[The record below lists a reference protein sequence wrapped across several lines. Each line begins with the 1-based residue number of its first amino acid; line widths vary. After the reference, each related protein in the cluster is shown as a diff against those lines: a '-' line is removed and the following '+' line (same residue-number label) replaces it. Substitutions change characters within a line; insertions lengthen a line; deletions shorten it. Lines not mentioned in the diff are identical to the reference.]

1 LKAAF
6 RRVLIKLSGE
16 RLAGDAGFG
25 IRPAV
30 IAELA
35 REIVSV
41 QALGTQVALVIGGG
55 NIIRGVQASAQG
67 IDRHTGDYMGMLA
80 TLINAL
86 ALQDAIEKAGSPTR
100 VMSALTVQAVAE
112 PYIRRRA
119 LRHLDK
125 NRVLIFACGTG
136 NPEFTTDSAAALR
149 ASEICAEVILMA
161 KSGVDGVYSADPK
174 KDPKAVRYEVLSY
187 QRALQDDLGVMD
199 QTAFAQ
205 CRKNQLPIIVFDS
218 GVSGNIR
225 RVAAGEPIGTW
236 VGDRPRPQ
244 QPIENALEEGG

>member
-1 LKAAF
+1 MKAAF

-30 IAELA
+30 IADLA

-41 QALGTQVALVIGGG
+41 QALGTQVAIVIGGG
-55 NIIRGVQASAQG
+55 NIIRGVQAEAQG
-67 IDRHTGDYMGMLA
+67 IDRHTGDYMGMLG

-86 ALQDAIEKAGSPTR
+86 ALQDAIEKAGLPSR
-100 VMSALTVQAVAE
+100 VQSALAIQAVSE

-119 LRHLDK
+119 LRHLEK

-136 NPEFTTDSAAALR
+136 NPEFTTDTAAALR
-149 ASEICAEVILMA
+149 ASEVGAEVILMA

-174 KDPKAVRYEVLSY
+174 KDPKAARYEVLSF
-187 QRALQDDLGVMD
+187 QRAIQDDLGVMD
-199 QTAFAQ
+199 QTALSQ
-205 CRKNQLPIIVFDS
+205 CRKNQMPIIVFDS

-236 VGDRPRPQ
+236 VADVPRPRP
-244 QPIENALEEGG
+244 PTEG